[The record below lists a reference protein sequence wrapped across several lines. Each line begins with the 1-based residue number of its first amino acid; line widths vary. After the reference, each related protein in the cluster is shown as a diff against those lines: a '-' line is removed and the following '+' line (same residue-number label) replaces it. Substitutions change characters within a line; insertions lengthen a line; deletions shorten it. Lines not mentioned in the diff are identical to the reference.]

1 MKDLTEKK
9 KIILALRFIF
19 PLIGAI
25 FGYVYSKQ
33 IGCSSGCA
41 IIGNPAVFTVYC
53 AVLGFLLGSLILP
66 NPKKQ

>member
-9 KIILALRFIF
+9 KIIVALRFIF

-33 IGCSSGCA
+33 IGCSS
-41 IIGNPAVFTVYC
+41 
-53 AVLGFLLGSLILP
+53 
-66 NPKKQ
+66 